1 MEIGKL
7 KTLKSNSLI
16 LLPTVGQPDRH
27 IHIARE
33 RQLNYGET
41 LIKTFLSISSYAV
54 VSLASSI
61 MVIGGSCDGN
71 ESSQVAKYTAS
82 SNAWTNAGSL
92 IVARNGHR
100 AVLNGNRIHVIGG
113 NMIK

>member
-1 MEIGKL
+1 
-7 KTLKSNSLI
+7 
-16 LLPTVGQPDRH
+16 
-27 IHIARE
+27 
-33 RQLNYGET
+33 
-41 LIKTFLSISSYAV
+41 
-54 VSLASSI
+54 

-92 IVARNGHR
+92 IDARSGHR

-113 NMIK
+113 SMVK